1 MENCTYRISSTK
13 IGRRQEKEIDVV
25 ESGTSIDIDI
35 LYIILI
41 GFIT

>member
-1 MENCTYRISSTK
+1 MESYTYRISSTK
-13 IGRRQEKEIDVV
+13 IGRKQEIEIDVL
-25 ESGTSIDIDI
+25 ERGTSIDIDI